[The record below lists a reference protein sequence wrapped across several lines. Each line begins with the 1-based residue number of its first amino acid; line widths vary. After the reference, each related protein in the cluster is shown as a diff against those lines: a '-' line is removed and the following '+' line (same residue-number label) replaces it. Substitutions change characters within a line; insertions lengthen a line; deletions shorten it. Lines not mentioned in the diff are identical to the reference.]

1 MALKTS
7 NKNRKKSP
15 PSLEEVIA
23 PAVETAAVAVETFV
37 DETVIMLED
46 IIHPSKAKLYSIEYP
61 AHLTETIDKK
71 KFFKLWG
78 AITIV
83 GTIILLLV

>member
-7 NKNRKKSP
+7 NKNRKNSP
-15 PSLEEVIA
+15 AIQEIVA